1 MRAARVFSD
10 ESGQMVVE
18 MAVVAP
24 VMIVVA
30 IIAVNHV
37 HGLTAWPLTLW
48 WRLQYRRR
56 EGRAALKSMP

>member
-30 IIAVNHV
+30 IIAVN
-37 HGLTAWPLTLW
+37 LM
-48 WRLQYRRR
+48 
-56 EGRAALKSMP
+56 AALKSMP